1 MANLSSWRCL
11 HKKLL
16 KTGEEKIPNLAER
29 GEPGGSHRD
38 TDTPPPLPPTTNYIS
53 ILVDTFKTISI
64 LVDTFK
70 TKQKRL
76 RSQKNRSLFVL
87 EYLLC

>member
-11 HKKLL
+11 LKKLL

-38 TDTPPPLPPTTNYIS
+38 TDTPPPPHDELHLYSSRNT
-53 ILVDTFKTISI
+53 TISHGT
-64 LVDTFK
+64 L
-70 TKQKRL
+70 L
-76 RSQKNRSLFVL
+76 RQNKSV
-87 EYLLC
+87 